1 MRKAIVFAAL
11 AAVLVPAH
19 AGAQST
25 TELAPGVTYT
35 RDVKSIGARRVV
47 SHVITAPA
55 PGGLYDVRPVLSN
68 DLLIGRET
76 VSAMQR
82 RLTGRATLAGVN
94 GDLFSWTIGNP
105 SGIYLRDGV
114 LWARPQGQRS
124 VLGFGLDGLFR
135 VGKVRFFGS
144 WQVAGYP
151 AHPVFQFNRP
161 LDVDRDLGVFTRAWG
176 PRTPRARGGIEVV
189 LANLPATVPNTP
201 LQSQITAIRART
213 GGPIPPGGAVIQA
226 RKYWRIGLLA
236 EAAVGRQITLNLKL
250 KPWWN
255 GAVSDAIGGGPLLV
269 RDGQPVFSAGEEFS
283 RAQLRPRHPRTA
295 VGQMP
300 DGRILLVAFDGR
312 GAAGSAGLSN
322 AHLAAEMAR
331 LGAQTAMAL
340 DAGGSTTI
348 AFDGKVLNTPSD
360 GRERPVA
367 NSVMVFY
374 YGAYARPPRFAS
386 FSPNGDGIREVQR
399 LAVKVVR
406 PSQLD
411 AKIIRPNGEIAWQFQ
426 GPVNPTT
433 VKKSLGGAG
442 LEEGVWQWV
451 VRAVDHQGQESGMT
465 RQFTLNST
473 LGFMRLSKKRLV
485 VRPRR
490 GGRLVASWRL
500 ANTAD
505 LRVRVVNAKDR
516 LVRRLYAQAGIAPGN
531 YAAVWNGKN
540 RRGKVVRAGRY
551 TIEVRVVNALGVDT
565 LERTVRV
572 RRVRRG
578 R

>member
-11 AAVLVPAH
+11 AAVLVPAQ
-19 AGAQST
+19 AGAQSNM
-25 TELAPGVTYT
+25 ELAPGVTYT
-35 RDVKSIGARRVV
+35 RDVRSIGGRRVV

-68 DLLIGRET
+68 NMLIGRER
-76 VSAMQR
+76 VSSMQR
-82 RLTGRATLAGVN
+82 RLRGSATLAGVN
-94 GDLFSWTIGNP
+94 GDLFNWTIGNP
-105 SGIYLRDGV
+105 SGMYFREGV
-114 LWARPQGQRS
+114 LLARPQGQRS
-124 VLGFGLDGLFR
+124 VLAFGLDGLFR
-135 VGKVRFFGS
+135 VGRVGFFGS

-151 AHPVFQFNRP
+151 AHPLFQFNRP
-161 LDVDRDLGVFTRAWG
+161 LEENRDLGIFTRAWG
-176 PRTPRARGGIEVV
+176 PRTPRQPRGVEVV
-189 LANLPATVPNTP
+189 LGSIPAPFPNTD
-201 LQSQITAIRART
+201 LRTQITAIRRST

-236 EAAVGRQITLNLKL
+236 EAAAGRQITLHLKL

-269 RDGQPVFSAGEEFS
+269 RNGNPVFSAGEEFS

-295 VGQMP
+295 VGQLA

-312 GAAGSAGLSN
+312 RASSAGLSN
-322 AHLAAEMAR
+322 AQLAAEMAR

-348 AFDGKVLNTPSD
+348 AWDGNVLNTPSD

-374 YGAYARPPRFAS
+374 YGVYARPPRFPS
-386 FSPNGDGIREVQR
+386 FSPNGDGVRDLQR
-399 LAVKVVR
+399 LAAKVVR
-406 PSQLD
+406 RSAVDAQLL
-411 AKIIRPNGEIAWQFQ
+411 RPNGELAWRYQET
-426 GPVNPTT
+426 VTPTT
-433 VKKSLGGAG
+433 IHKDLGGAG
-442 LEEGVWQWV
+442 VEDGPWRWV
-451 VRAVDHQGQESGMT
+451 VRAVDDQGRETTMT
-465 RQFTLNST
+465 REFTVNST
-473 LGFMRLSKKRLV
+473 LGFLRLDKRRLL

-505 LRVRVVNAKDR
+505 LRVRVVNANDR
-516 LVRRLYAQAGIAPGN
+516 PVRRLYAQAGIAPGN
-531 YAAVWNGKN
+531 YATVWNGKN
-540 RRGKVVRAGRY
+540 ARGRVVPSGPY
-551 TIEVRVVNALGVDT
+551 TIEVRVVNGLGVDT

-572 RRVRRG
+572 RRVRRAG
-578 R
+578 